1 MSSNSILSQAQSK
14 AQNALQQ
21 FAQQPNFV
29 EQLRVAF
36 GNNFD
41 VKIATGIAN
50 QLQAGDFSLIP
61 ELRILSNGELGS
73 ANGAF
78 AADINQILVSADF
91 LSQHSG
97 DINAITELVLE
108 EIGHKFDRLL
118 NASADTPGD
127 EGAIFRL
134 LATGQA
140 LSPDILAGLRA
151 ADDRGTITL
160 DTRSIPI
167 EKQDFYGTPGNDTLI
182 GTGGDNDIFYPGTG
196 ADLIDGGAG
205 IFDYLSIRNPT
216 DTADTIISDFNPLG
230 GSILGGSN
238 NGTTFTNI
246 EWMDLT
252 TGSGNDIINLSAA
265 QSEDALR
272 RIYVFAGAG
281 NDTIVGSANSSRTI
295 GGRANSPWQSLW
307 GEDGNDNII
316 GGSGEDYLYGGT
328 GDDIIAGLAGDDT
341 LDGGEGNDTLD
352 GGDGND
358 SIYGGSG
365 NDSMIG
371 GKGDDTYD
379 VDSLSDIT
387 IEKPSEGIDFVNFL
401 NSSASS
407 YTLGDNV
414 EHLRLYNSREANT
427 GTGNSLDNAL
437 YGNQLNDTLMGLG
450 GDDYLYGGLGTDSM
464 IGGLGDDIYDINTLA
479 DIIVE
484 QPNEGIDLVYTSVS
498 GSTLGD
504 NVERLYLYGSE
515 ANTGTGNSLA
525 NALYGNFLNDT
536 LSGLDGI
543 DYIYGGLGNDSMI
556 GGKGDDIYDVD
567 SLSDIAIEISGAG
580 GVGLGANAAGL
591 AEGNDLVYASISGYT
606 LAANIER
613 LQLYTGANSGNGN
626 ELDNLIQGNQND
638 DTLNGGAGNDRSI
651 GGRGNDVLTGGS
663 GNDTFFFGVSTDIAV
678 GTFADLGIDT
688 ITDFTVGQDKIELG
702 GSIFTLASNNGVLGI
717 NDFAI
722 VSSDLNA
729 ASAAASIV
737 YNSTNGH
744 LIYNA
749 NQSSPGFGGGG
760 QFAQL
765 ATGLNLTNNDFIV
778 TGSIPLILT

>member
-1 MSSNSILSQAQSK
+1 MSSNAILSQAQSQ
-14 AQNALQQ
+14 AQNTLQQ
-21 FAQQPNFV
+21 FARQPNFV
-29 EQLRVAF
+29 EQLQVAF

-61 ELRILSNGELGS
+61 ELRILSNGELGT

-91 LSQHSG
+91 LSQHSN
-97 DINAITELVLE
+97 DINATTELLLE
-108 EIGHKFDRLL
+108 EIGHKLDTLL
-118 NASADTPGD
+118 NGNTDTPGD

-134 LATGQA
+134 LATGQT

-151 ADDRGTITL
+151 TDDQGTITL
-160 DTRSIPI
+160 DDRSIQI
-167 EKQDFYGTPGNDTLI
+167 EKQDFFGTPGNDTLI
-182 GTGGDNDIFYPGTG
+182 GTSGEDSFRPDSG
-196 ADLIDGGAG
+196 ADRIDGGEEVDFLF
-205 IFDYLSIRNPT
+205 ISNPT
-216 DTADTIISDFNPLG
+216 DTQDTIISYLTPST
-230 GSILGGSN
+230 GSITGGSN
-238 NGTTFTNI
+238 SGTLFQNI
-246 EWMDLT
+246 ELVDIT
-252 TGSGNDIINLSAA
+252 TGSGNDTINILATTGGNVNTNINVV
-265 QSEDALR
+265 D
-272 RIYVFAGAG
+272 AGAG
-281 NDTIVGSANSSRTI
+281 DDTIVGGLSSWFF
-295 GGRANSPWQSLW
+295 GN
-307 GEDGNDNII
+307 DGNDNITGSNNNSNL
-316 GGSGEDYLYGGT
+316 GGGNGDDYLLGLG
-328 GDDIIAGLAGDDT
+328 GDDVLF
-341 LDGGEGNDTLD
+341 
-352 GGDGND
+352 GGDGDDYLNGGPD
-358 SIYGGSG
+358 LDVMYGGLG
-365 NDSMIG
+365 NDLFDVNTL
-371 GKGDDTYD
+371 DD
-379 VDSLSDIT
+379 VV
-387 IEKPSEGIDFVNFL
+387 SEQPDAGIDLVY
-401 NSSASS
+401 ASMS
-407 YTLGDNV
+407 DYTLGDNV
-414 EHLRLYNSREANT
+414 ERLQLFGSTANT

-437 YGNQLNDTLMGLG
+437 YGNQLNDTLAGLG
-450 GDDYLYGGLGTDSM
+450 GDDYIYGGLGADSM
-464 IGGLGDDIYDINTLA
+464 IGGLGNDIYDINTLA
-479 DIIVE
+479 DIVVE
-484 QPNEGIDLVYTSVS
+484 NPNQGIDLVYASVS
-498 GSTLGD
+498 GYTLGD
-504 NVERLYLYGSE
+504 NVERLQLYGSQ
-515 ANTGTGNSLA
+515 ANSGTGNSLN
-525 NALYGNFLNDT
+525 NALYGNLLNDT
-536 LSGLDGI
+536 LSGLDGN

-567 SLSDIAIEISGAG
+567 SLGDIVVEIPGAG

-591 AEGNDLVYASISGYT
+591 AEGKDLVYASVSGYT

-613 LQLYTGANSGNGN
+613 LQLYAGANSGNGN

-702 GSIFTLASNNGVLGI
+702 GSIFTFASNNGVLGL

-737 YNSTNGH
+737 YNSNNGH

-765 ATGLNLTNNDFIV
+765 ATGLNLTNNDFII
-778 TGSIPLILT
+778 TGSTPLILT